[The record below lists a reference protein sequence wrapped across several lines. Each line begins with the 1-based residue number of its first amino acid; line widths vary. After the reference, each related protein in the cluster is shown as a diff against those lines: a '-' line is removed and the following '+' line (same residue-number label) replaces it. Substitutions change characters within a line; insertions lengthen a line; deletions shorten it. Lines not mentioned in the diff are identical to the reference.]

1 MGNSFK
7 DEEREFKDYLANN
20 VGIGLTIVFIVPTI
34 SKSDAFDAE
43 WKWNYVYVVWIFA
56 SLVLSLPA
64 YLVQWQEPMFR
75 LGSNANVTLAHL
87 VIVFQWAS
95 LIIPLYNGIQ
105 WQRRLH
111 KIRSNWK
118 QKLDLNM
125 TFLGRPG
132 ELSKNKEKQLNKT
145 HTGKA
150 ANKKG
155 SQGALDKDLRTF
167 VVKEMISSGPNPED
181 PKKPFI
187 K

>member
-1 MGNSFK
+1 MG
-7 DEEREFKDYLANN
+7 
-20 VGIGLTIVFIVPTI
+20 
-34 SKSDAFDAE
+34 
-43 WKWNYVYVVWIFA
+43 
-56 SLVLSLPA
+56 
-64 YLVQWQEPMFR
+64 
-75 LGSNANVTLAHL
+75 ANVTLAHL

-105 WQRRLH
+105 WQRRLR

-132 ELSKNKEKQLNKT
+132 ELSRNKEKQLNKT

-167 VVKEMISSGPNPED
+167 VVREKNPKD
-181 PKKPFI
+181 PKKPKI
-187 K
+187 ELNPEILSYEAQVTTYAERVPRARAAASPGSSMRKTT